1 MLTVHA
7 DTMSKQR
14 NHGSEGLRKQLIKDR
29 QQAMAATS
37 VSSRWIFQTI
47 PSLSPLASTFR

>member
-47 PSLSPLASTFR
+47 PSLSPFL